1 MLSSWALWL
10 PTLSRVLGRLSW
22 RETWRLDK
30 SILGQRLK
38 CFFDSHIRGT
48 FKIRARTHTTR
59 THTHSQ
65 SALMAGLI
73 IKRWV
78 SAAGILVFAL
88 LEHSHI
94 FPPGSIGSPPY
105 ARGFCANNMY
115 KYVLEYNTC
124 SYMRIYAH
132 VCVCPMCMCVCIL
145 CNAQVIV
152 RILINSLC
160 SRHTS
165 WGTVR

>member
-1 MLSSWALWL
+1 MA
-10 PTLSRVLGRLSW
+10 RL
-22 RETWRLDK
+22 RYA
-30 SILGQRLK
+30 
-38 CFFDSHIRGT
+38 F
-48 FKIRARTHTTR
+48 AHTQH
-59 THTHSQ
+59 THTHSP
-65 SALMAGLI
+65 SVIMAWLI

-78 SAAGILVFAL
+78 CAAGILVFAL

-115 KYVLEYNTC
+115 KYVLEYNTS

-132 VCVCPMCMCVCIL
+132 VCLSSMCMCVCIL

-165 WGTVR
+165 WGTVRQDYVPRDFVIRVLKFVIKFLVFPHILMEFGNWHYRRLNVTFILL